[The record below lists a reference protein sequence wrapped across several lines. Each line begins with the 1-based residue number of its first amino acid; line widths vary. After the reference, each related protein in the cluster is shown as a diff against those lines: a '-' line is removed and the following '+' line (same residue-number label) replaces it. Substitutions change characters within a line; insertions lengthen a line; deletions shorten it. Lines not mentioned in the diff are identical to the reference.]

1 MPLISTGGYRHL
13 PVSCIYTS
21 GFFFN
26 YLDQESIIYW
36 MRVVSDHEQQSS
48 VDDAALVP
56 KAQCVKQTGEEESP
70 APSRGSHKAG
80 WTTNL
85 SSSSPPPPQQLQ
97 KPQQVLSPSSSSTTK
112 ESDRESARS
121 SSPGSSSSPDKQ
133 TERQSSSSSGSARS
147 LSPPSLTPNN
157 RSAQSSDTDGVPTG
171 RDASGGRS
179 GTLQSLIRAEA
190 LVRRGGCGDTSKRVL
205 LDDDESSLLDE
216 QEAVHSLGTRLK
228 PASLLMRLVACG
240 STMSTSHHSACRFM
254 RTTTHKP
261 QYLPHRLEPPPPSPV
276 LSPLGA
282 LIRRTVSESGDSG
295 SCGCRW
301 SMPQTGGKEDEP
313 AKGMPPTSSYEPN
326 PNRYS

>member
-133 TERQSSSSSGSARS
+133 TGENHHHHQAAHAPLVHPVSRQTTGQHRA
-147 LSPPSLTPNN
+147 LT
-157 RSAQSSDTDGVPTG
+157 QMEYQQG
-171 RDASGGRS
+171 
-179 GTLQSLIRAEA
+179 
-190 LVRRGGCGDTSKRVL
+190 
-205 LDDDESSLLDE
+205 
-216 QEAVHSLGTRLK
+216 
-228 PASLLMRLVACG
+228 
-240 STMSTSHHSACRFM
+240 
-254 RTTTHKP
+254 
-261 QYLPHRLEPPPPSPV
+261 
-276 LSPLGA
+276 
-282 LIRRTVSESGDSG
+282 
-295 SCGCRW
+295 
-301 SMPQTGGKEDEP
+301 
-313 AKGMPPTSSYEPN
+313 GMPAVVGAGP
-326 PNRYS
+326 YSH